1 MIGEVIQGMEETLHE
16 TSTDGGNANQEGCD
30 DCNSTCLVLEMAVA
44 WVARKVLSMVV
55 ALVVWKGVRM
65 DA

>member
-1 MIGEVIQGMEETLHE
+1 MVFARVATWA
-16 TSTDGGNANQEGCD
+16 TSRVDPWVD
-30 DCNSTCLVLEMAVA
+30 CLVLEMAVA

-55 ALVVWKGVRM
+55 ALVVWKVVRM